1 MGVPGA
7 WSAPV
12 GLGVTR
18 EPWYGLDEAMD
29 DPGRG
34 THDIGGL
41 VGDPIEGAEHE
52 AAFWEK
58 RVDAILMLLIG
69 EPRKLITVDELRRGI
84 EQLGEDAYQRLSY
97 YERWI
102 ASITTLLLEK
112 GIITTDEL
120 GRKIAEIEERA
131 T

>member
-1 MGVPGA
+1 
-7 WSAPV
+7 
-12 GLGVTR
+12 
-18 EPWYGLDEAMD
+18 
-29 DPGRG
+29 
-34 THDIGGL
+34 
-41 VGDPIEGAEHE
+41 
-52 AAFWEK
+52 
-58 RVDAILMLLIG
+58 MLLIG